1 MAFPMEIIMF
11 DASFVATNQEK
22 KSMIADNISMETFPQ
37 KYLH

>member
-22 KSMIADNISMETFPQ
+22 KSMIADNSMETFPQ
-37 KYLH
+37 KYFH